1 MFCSK
6 HTVFLFGRYS
16 SMHLLHGVHIMNVI
30 RTRLSLYSDIVRNI
44 SVVRVTSGDV
54 AGGVADRDPQNIWN
68 PQKNC
73 GSFDLS

>member
-1 MFCSK
+1 
-6 HTVFLFGRYS
+6 
-16 SMHLLHGVHIMNVI
+16 MNVI